1 MANEISLKDQLST
14 LPTLNGNDNYP
25 MWSCRISAFLK
36 HRDLYTT
43 VTVEPAEVPTTR
55 AVKQLSESANI
66 LLTKISDKLYNRI
79 ITDENDNN
87 GYLIWTRIKD
97 LYAKRTGL
105 RLSRCLTQWHR
116 IRYDGNLTK
125 YLYQVEAC
133 LATFDSISYK
143 QEGSAI
149 CGVITSAL
157 SKSRSSLTDPI
168 LTNESLMNDPVLLLT
183 KLRDIAYN
191 KRTRKKPLQSKKVT
205 AVIATNSCRTR
216 PPSGC
221 TNNKHKPDA
230 THPEHNCWALYPDKK
245 KEFDLR
251 RSAAPAHHHT
261 AAKTK
266 APSQHETPAFASVTT
281 ASCHIS
287 LTTPIPSVLD
297 SGASHHMFNDIS
309 FFVSSEDCRIPIST
323 GRNSTDLTATKTGV
337 AAIVQS
343 DGTILKLP
351 NSLYVP
357 GLSLNLIS
365 MLRLSTKTTLVT
377 RGDDSIQVLIDDDI
391 RFNCS
396 YCNDVL
402 EIIGTIGPVP
412 SPSIAFIS
420 SLHSHPT
427 TPFQTWHHRLGHAG
441 LARLKAVLP
450 NIHLIS
456 SASCDACMK
465 GKISRL
471 PFQGH
476 FDRTSQPLE
485 TVHADLVGPISPSTN
500 SGARYFLTLVD
511 QHTGYISITL
521 LKKKSDA
528 TSAILDFQLFFEQ
541 QTGFPMRRLV
551 LDGGGEFC
559 NRTLLDYLKDSGIQ
573 HNVAP
578 PYTPQHNGVA
588 ERANKTIINMARC
601 MMVQSNLAKEWWGEA
616 VRTVAATTNCLPSL
630 SRSKISPLEQLFKKQ
645 PNFRFF
651 RPFGCKAWIVKPNH
665 ARASKFDTIA
675 WDGILLGYS
684 NDYSCYRIVKL
695 DTMTLVDVKHAWFD
709 ESTFPSLRALRPSS
723 DISPHSSLPD
733 FSGAASLP
741 FDDDSDNDDSSPAH
755 SDARTPPP
763 SSPILDNDVDMDSPP
778 DHDDSSSEDDS
789 SPIPDSPLPSPK
801 PRRLVLRLGPHP
813 TKISSTINP
822 SNILARR
829 TRSAAAFSFSSVE
842 PGNRA
847 QAMSSDDRDQWAE
860 AELKELENMFS
871 HSVWDEIPR
880 QTNHHT
886 IPSTWAYRKKLGS
899 DNKVVEFK
907 ARICAQG
914 FRQTHG
920 LNFDLKY
927 APTGKPTSLRLLISH
942 AVNHGLLIHQ
952 LDVKS
957 AFLTCDLDEEVF
969 MLPPPGYRSG
979 DNIVLKLR
987 KAIYGLKQAS
997 LAWYRRLSSFLV
1009 SIGFTIS
1016 VADPCVFWRLSPS
1029 PLWIFSHVD
1038 DLIIFGSD
1046 PLVFCSQIE
1055 KEFQIKYLGE
1065 ATFLLG
1071 MKLDRCDNGVLLN
1084 QSQYVERKLVEFS
1097 VVALPV
1103 SSCPLDP
1110 RSHLQK
1116 ASDLDQTQFL
1126 ALNINYQA
1134 LIGSLNYLS
1143 ILTRPDISFS
1153 TENPQL
1159 RVFVNANWAN
1169 CPDTRR
1175 SHSGFLVLL
1184 NQHLLSWKSTK
1195 QPTVSLSTTEA
1206 EYKALADA
1214 CKDTVWIQNLSSE
1227 IFDSSPSFK
1236 TTVFVDNRGAIDL
1249 ALSQVSQNGFRT
1261 KHMDLRLHFIRDLI
1275 TQKLIDLKFV
1285 GTQDNLSD
1293 FLTKPVGCSQINR
1306 SLKQITG
1313 GFPSFSAS
1321 SLAAQSMPACQITA
1335 DSVMQDIC
1343 DEIALDEYG
1352 HVGQDQAST
1361 NRP

>member
-14 LPTLNGNDNYP
+14 LPTLNGDDNYP
-25 MWSCRISAFLK
+25 MWSRRISAFLK

-79 ITDENDNN
+79 ITNENDNN

-97 LYAKRTGL
+97 LYAKRTRL

-116 IRYDGNLTK
+116 IRYDGNLTE
-125 YLYQVEAC
+125 YLDQVEAC

-149 CGVITSAL
+149 CGVITLAL
-157 SKSRSSLTDPI
+157 SESRSSLTDPI

-191 KRTRKKPLQSKKVT
+191 ERTRKKPLQSEKVT
-205 AVIATNSCRTR
+205 AAIATNSRRTR

-287 LTTPIPSVLD
+287 LTTPSLP
-297 SGASHHMFNDIS
+297 
-309 FFVSSEDCRIPIST
+309 T

-357 GLSLNLIS
+357 GLSRNLIS
-365 MLRLSTKTTLVT
+365 MLRLSTKTTLIT

-420 SLHSHPT
+420 SSHSHPT

-450 NIHLIS
+450 NIHLVS

-521 LKKKSDA
+521 LKKKSDT
-528 TSAILDFQLFFEQ
+528 TSAILDFQLFFER

-551 LDGGGEFC
+551 SDGGGEFC
-559 NRTLLDYLKDSGIQ
+559 NRTLSDYLKDSGIQ

-616 VRTVAATTNCLPSL
+616 VRTAAATTNCLPSL

-645 PNFRFF
+645 PNFGFF

-741 FDDDSDNDDSSPAH
+741 FDNDSDNDDSSPAH
-755 SDARTPPP
+755 SDVRTPPP
-763 SSPILDNDVDMDSPP
+763 SSPILDNDVDMDAPP

-789 SPIPDSPLPSPK
+789 PPIPDSPLPSPK
-801 PRRLVLRLGPHP
+801 PRRLVLCLGPHP

-829 TRSAAAFSFSSVE
+829 TRSAVAFSVSSVE
-842 PGNRA
+842 PKPCPATIETSGSRL
-847 QAMSSDDRDQWAE
+847 SSKNW
-860 AELKELENMFS
+860 KTS
-871 HSVWDEIPR
+871 
-880 QTNHHT
+880 
-886 IPSTWAYRKKLGS
+886 
-899 DNKVVEFK
+899 
-907 ARICAQG
+907 RICAQG

-942 AVNHGLLIHQ
+942 AVNRGFLIHQ

-957 AFLTCDLDEEVF
+957 AFLTCDLDKEVF

-1055 KEFQIKYLGE
+1055 KEFRIKYLGE

-1097 VVALPV
+1097 VVDLPV

-1126 ALNINYQA
+1126 ALNINYRA

-1153 TENPQL
+1153 VSKLSQHLEHPGLTHYKAAMQVFRYLKGTADRGLFYSKTENPQL
-1159 RVFVNANWAN
+1159 RVFVDADWAN

-1175 SHSGFLVLL
+1175 SHSGFLVLR

-1293 FLTKPVGCSQINR
+1293 FLTKPVGRSQINR

-1335 DSVMQDIC
+1335 DSFMQDIC
-1343 DEIALDEYG
+1343 KSLTLPVPDTGTDVKLTWATLLPSLGDEIASDEYG
-1352 HVGQDQAST
+1352 HVGQDQVTT